1 MRILLVLGFAVLA
14 GAAPVAGPLDIAGT
28 AGSPAAGWDLQSTP
42 AGSVSASV
50 QAHDCHTATACIAF
64 TPSGNSFSSA
74 NVSRAFD
81 ATPYRGKR
89 IRFRAFAR
97 VAQAAND
104 GVFTA
109 LTVLRPGGLAGYTER
124 AADRAV
130 RDTAWQPIDIVADV
144 AGDAETITVR
154 VQPARYVASAVADP
168 TIEIVGDVP
177 PAVVAPPAPLGER
190 ERTNLLA
197 LARTLRIVRHFHPS
211 DQAAATQ
218 WETFSVD
225 AVRAVGP
232 ARDAPALA
240 AAIGRVFAP
249 VAPTLRVE
257 RASDPLPAIVPPA
270 GATATLH
277 WTHAGFGHGS
287 VASGAYADQR
297 EDGPLTRPEI
307 VRVPLDGG
315 YVADVPLSVA
325 TNGKQTLPLV
335 PPSPP
340 ATTADASDARDRA
353 AHLAGVIDEWE
364 IVKTFSPYLDTTAV
378 PWDDVLPAMLA
389 EAATD
394 ADARAYAVTLGH
406 ELHALRDGH
415 GNVVPPTYPPRFAPE
430 VTVTRLA
437 DAIVVDRAAA
447 ASGLQPG
454 DVLIA
459 LDGRP
464 VNAVWDE
471 IAARASGTPQWIAYV
486 AARQLLSAELA
497 APLALT
503 IRRGGAETTLSV
515 PRAALQRAP
524 DEHRPQTGTEL
535 RPGVIYV
542 DLTTATVVDIAA
554 LRPRLVSARGIVF
567 DMRGYPSSSQPDQ
580 SVFPYLTHET
590 LQSARWNVP
599 VITHPDVVDSWIT
612 NGRWSLPPKEPY
624 IAAKRA
630 FVTDGRAISYAE
642 SIMGIVEAYHLGAI
656 VGEPTAGTNGNA
668 NSVALPAGYGFV
680 FTGMKVLKH
689 DGSRHHLIGILP
701 TVPVHRT
708 LAGITAGRDEL
719 LDAAVEA
726 VSR

>member
-1 MRILLVLGFAVLA
+1 MRFLLVLGFAVA
-14 GAAPVAGPLDIAGT
+14 IGAAPAAAPLDIGGT
-28 AGSPAAGWDLQSTP
+28 AGSPPAGWDLQSTP
-42 AGSVSASV
+42 AGSVSATV
-50 QAHDCHTATACIAF
+50 QTQDCHTGAACIAF
-64 TPSGNSFSSA
+64 TPNGNPFTSA
-74 NVSRAFD
+74 NVSRSVD
-81 ATPYRGKR
+81 AAPYRGKR

-109 LTVLRPGGLAGYTER
+109 LSVLRPGGVPGYTER
-124 AADRAV
+124 AVDRAV

-144 AGDAETITVR
+144 ASDAEKITVR

-168 TIEIVGDVP
+168 TIEVVGDAA
-177 PAVVAPPAPLGER
+177 PAVVAPPAPLVER

-218 WETFSVD
+218 WETFTVD

-270 GATATLH
+270 GATGALH
-277 WTHAGFGHGS
+277 WTHLGFGHGS

-340 ATTADASDARDRA
+340 ATTADASDPRDRA

-364 IVKTFSPYLDTTAV
+364 IIKTFSPYLDTTAM
-378 PWDDVLPAMLA
+378 PWDDVLPAMLT

-394 ADARAYAVTLGH
+394 TDGAAYAATLGH

-415 GNVVPPTYPPRFAPE
+415 GSVLRPVYPPRFAPDA
-430 VTVTRLA
+430 TVARLG
-437 DAIVVDRAAA
+437 DAIVIDRAGSAT
-447 ASGLQPG
+447 GLQPG
-454 DVLIA
+454 DVVTA

-464 VNAVWDE
+464 ANVAWDE
-471 IAARASGTPQWIAYV
+471 IAARLSGTSQWIAYV
-486 AARQLLSAELA
+486 TAQQLLSAEQA
-497 APLALT
+497 VPLAIT
-503 IRRGGAETTLSV
+503 VRRGGTETAVSV
-515 PRAALQRAP
+515 ARTALQRAP
-524 DEHRPQTGTEL
+524 DEHRPATGAEL

-542 DLTTATVVDIAA
+542 DLTTATMQEIDA
-554 LRPRLVSARGIVF
+554 LRPRLVSAHGIVF
-567 DMRGYPSSSQPDQ
+567 DMRGYPSSSQPNV
-580 SVFPYLTHET
+580 SVFPYLTHDT

-599 VITHPDVVDSWIT
+599 IITHPDVIDSW
-612 NGRWSLPPKEPY
+612 NASRWPMAPKTPY

-642 SIMGIVEAYHLGAI
+642 TIMGIVEAYHLGEI
-656 VGEPTAGTNGNA
+656 VGEPTAGTNGNSNA
-668 NSVALPAGYGFV
+668 VALPAGYGFA

-689 DGSRHHLIGILP
+689 DGSPHHLVGILP
-701 TVPVHRT
+701 TIPVHRT
-708 LAGITAGRDEL
+708 LAGIRAGRDEL

>member
-1 MRILLVLGFAVLA
+1 MRFLAVAALGVLM
-14 GAAPVAGPLDIAGT
+14 GAAPVAVPLEITGT
-28 AGSPAAGWDLQSTP
+28 AGSPPAGWDFVSMP
-42 AGSVSASV
+42 AGGVSATV
-50 QAHDCHTATACIAF
+50 QTQDCHGGGACVAF
-64 TPSGNSFSSA
+64 TPNGSSFASG
-74 NVSRAFD
+74 VLSRSID

-89 IRFRAFAR
+89 VRFRAFAR
-97 VAQAAND
+97 VAEETND
-104 GVFTA
+104 GVATS
-109 LTVLRPGGLAGYTER
+109 LTVLRPGGVPGYTER
-124 AADRAV
+124 AVDRAV
-130 RDTAWQPIDIVADV
+130 RDKTWQPIDIVADV
-144 AGDAETITVR
+144 AGDAEKITVR
-154 VQPARYVASAVADP
+154 VQPSRFVASAVADS
-168 TIEIVGDVP
+168 TLQVVGDAA
-177 PAVVAPPAPLGER
+177 PAVVQPPAPLGER

-218 WETFSVD
+218 WDTFSVD

-232 ARDAPALA
+232 ARDAAALA
-240 AAIGRVFAP
+240 AAMGRVFAS
-249 VAPTLRVE
+249 VAPTLRIE
-257 RASDPLPAIVPPA
+257 RATDPMPAIVPQA
-270 GATATLH
+270 GATGALH

-340 ATTADASDARDRA
+340 ATTADASDPRDRA

-364 IVKTFSPYLDTTAV
+364 IVKTFSPYLDTAAT

-394 ADARAYAVTLGH
+394 ADARAYAATLAH
-406 ELHALRDGH
+406 EIHALRDGH
-415 GNVVPPTYPPRFAPE
+415 GNVVPPAYPPRFAPDAS
-430 VTVTRLA
+430 VTRLG
-437 DAIVVDRAAA
+437 DAVVVERAGAA
-447 ASGLQPG
+447 TGLLPG
-454 DVLIA
+454 DVVTA

-464 VNAVWDE
+464 VGAAWDE
-471 IAARASGTPQWIAYV
+471 IAARYSGTPQWIAYV
-486 AARQLLSAELA
+486 TSQQLLSAEQA
-497 APLALT
+497 VPLALT
-503 IRRGGAETTLSV
+503 VRRGGTEIAVSIA
-515 PRAALQRAP
+515 RAALQRAP
-524 DEHRPQTGTEL
+524 DQHRPATGAEL

-542 DLTTATVVDIAA
+542 DLTTATKQEVDA
-554 LRPRLVSARGIVF
+554 LRPRMLTAHGIVF

-599 VITHPDVVDSWIT
+599 VITHPDVVDSWNT
-612 NGRWSLPPKEPY
+612 DGRWSLAPKEPY

-642 SIMGIVEAYHLGAI
+642 SIMGIVEAYHLGEI

-668 NSVALPAGYGFV
+668 NVVTLPAGYSFV

-689 DGSRHHLIGILP
+689 DGSRHHLVGILP
-701 TVPVHRT
+701 TIPVHRT

>member
-1 MRILLVLGFAVLA
+1 MRSLLVLGLAVLVGA
-14 GAAPVAGPLDIAGT
+14 AAPVGPLDIGGT
-28 AGSPAAGWDLQSTP
+28 AGSPPTGWDLQSTP
-42 AGSVSASV
+42 AGSISATV
-50 QAHDCHTATACIAF
+50 QTQDCHTGAACIAF
-64 TPSGNSFSSA
+64 TPKGSSFASA
-74 NVSRAFD
+74 NESRAVD

-97 VAQAAND
+97 VAQPAND

-109 LTVLRPGGLAGYTER
+109 LSVLRPGGVTGYTER
-124 AADRAV
+124 AVDRAV
-130 RDTAWQPIDIVADV
+130 RETTWQPIDIVADV
-144 AGDAETITVR
+144 ASDAETMTVR

-168 TIEIVGDVP
+168 TIEIVGDAA

-218 WETFSVD
+218 WETFTVD

-257 RASDPLPAIVPPA
+257 RASDPLPAIVPAA
-270 GATATLH
+270 GATGALH

-297 EDGPLTRPEI
+297 VDGPLTRPEI

-325 TNGKQTLPLV
+325 TNGKQTLPRV
-335 PPSPP
+335 PPSAPS
-340 ATTADASDARDRA
+340 TTADASDPRDRA

-364 IVKTFSPYLDTTAV
+364 IVKTFSPYLDTTAM

-389 EAATD
+389 EAATA
-394 ADARAYAVTLGH
+394 ADGRAYATTLEH

-415 GNVVPPTYPPRFAPE
+415 GSVVPPVYPPRFRPE
-430 VTVTRLA
+430 AMVTRLG
-437 DAIVVDRAAA
+437 DAIVVERAGAA
-447 ASGLQPG
+447 TGLLPG
-454 DVLIA
+454 DVVVA
-459 LDGRP
+459 LDRRP
-464 VNAVWDE
+464 ASVTWDE
-471 IAARASGTPQWIAYV
+471 IAARMSGTSQWIAYTT
-486 AARQLLSAELA
+486 ARQLLSSYEAV
-497 APLALT
+497 PLAIT
-503 IRRGGAETTLSV
+503 VHRGAVETTVSV
-515 PRAALQRAP
+515 PRAATQGAP
-524 DEHRPQTGTEL
+524 DEQRPQTGAEL
-535 RPGVIYV
+535 RPGIIYV
-542 DLTTATVVDIAA
+542 DLTTATAQAIDA
-554 LRPRLVSARGIVF
+554 LRPHLVSARGIVF
-567 DMRGYPSSSQPDQ
+567 DMRGYPSSSQPDR

-612 NGRWSLPPKEPY
+612 DGRWSIAPKEPY

-642 SIMGIVEAYHLGAI
+642 SIMGIVEAYHLGEI
-656 VGEPTAGTNGNA
+656 VGEPTAGTNGNSNA
-668 NSVALPAGYGFV
+668 ITLPAGYGFV

-689 DGSRHHLIGILP
+689 DGSRHHLVGILP
-701 TVPVHRT
+701 TIPVHRT
-708 LAGITAGRDEL
+708 LAGIAAGRDEL
-719 LDAAVEA
+719 LDAAVTA

>member
-1 MRILLVLGFAVLA
+1 VLSRSIDAV
-14 GAAPVAGPLDIAGT
+14 
-28 AGSPAAGWDLQSTP
+28 
-42 AGSVSASV
+42 
-50 QAHDCHTATACIAF
+50 
-64 TPSGNSFSSA
+64 
-74 NVSRAFD
+74 
-81 ATPYRGKR
+81 PYRGKR

-97 VAQAAND
+97 VAQEAND
-104 GVFTA
+104 GVATS
-109 LTVLRPGGLAGYTER
+109 LTVLRPGGVPGYAER
-124 AADRAV
+124 AVDRAV
-130 RDTAWQPIDIVADV
+130 RDTKWQPIDIVADV
-144 AGDAETITVR
+144 AGDAEKITVG
-154 VQPARYVASAVADP
+154 VQPSRFVASGFADP
-168 TIEIVGDVP
+168 TLEIVGDAA

-211 DQAAATQ
+211 DQVAATQ
-218 WETFSVD
+218 WETFTVD

-257 RASDPLPAIVPPA
+257 RASDPTPAIVPPG
-270 GATATLH
+270 GATGALH
-277 WTHAGFGHGS
+277 WTHVGFGHGS
-287 VASGAYADQR
+287 VASGAYADARQ
-297 EDGPLTRPEI
+297 DGPLTRPEV

-335 PPSPP
+335 PPGPP
-340 ATTADASDARDRA
+340 ATTADASDPRDRA

-364 IVKTFSPYLDTTAV
+364 IVKTFSPYLDTAAM

-394 ADARAYAVTLGH
+394 ADARAYAATLGH

-415 GNVVPPTYPPRFAPE
+415 GSVVPPSYPARFAPDAAL
-430 VTVTRLA
+430 TRLG
-437 DAIVVDRAAA
+437 DAIVVERAGTAT
-447 ASGLQPG
+447 GLQPG
-454 DVLIA
+454 DVVVA

-464 VNAVWDE
+464 ANAAWDE
-471 IAARASGTPQWIAYV
+471 IAARYSGTSQWIAYV
-486 AARQLLSAELA
+486 TAQQLLSAEQAVSLA
-497 APLALT
+497 IT
-503 IRRGGAETTLSV
+503 VRRGGAETMLSV

-524 DEHRPQTGTEL
+524 DQHRPQTGAEL

-542 DLTTATVVDIAA
+542 DLTTATKQEVDA
-554 LRPRLVSARGIVF
+554 LRPRLVTAHGIVF

-580 SVFPYLTHET
+580 SVFPYLSHET

-612 NGRWSLPPKEPY
+612 DGRWSLVPKEPY

-642 SIMGIVEAYHLGAI
+642 SIMGIVEAYHLGEI

-668 NSVALPAGYGFV
+668 NVVTLPAGYGFV

-689 DGSRHHLIGILP
+689 DGSRHHLVGILP
-701 TVPVHRT
+701 TIPVHRT